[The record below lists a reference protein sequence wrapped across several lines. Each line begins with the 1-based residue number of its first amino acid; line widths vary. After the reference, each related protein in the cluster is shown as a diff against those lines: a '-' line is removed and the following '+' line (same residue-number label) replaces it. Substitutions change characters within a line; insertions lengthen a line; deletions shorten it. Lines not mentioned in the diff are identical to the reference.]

1 MREVALI
8 RLEMKSEEL
17 RDTRIKVQSQWEKI
31 RDQDLP
37 PEELKK
43 KVESLTRKLE
53 KAEQELKEAIDRAVE
68 WRNELK
74 EELLAL
80 GRPHKVGIPIMTN
93 HLLMYIIWEWYTG
106 NEYSGK
112 VPIKTEQ
119 ALMLEDFGWT
129 KDAEDDI
136 QLQIDDLAQ
145 KEGIRLIEEIVKEDN
160 KAGGTLSS
168 SGIISWK
175 IQDEPLRRKESTFT
189 ANEIVLTNDELA
201 RKNGFKRS
209 ADSREYTE
217 IRG

>member
-17 RDTRIKVQSQWEKI
+17 RDTRIKVQAQWEKI